1 MCESAQRPDLSTQQ
15 QEELGELLRR
25 WEKVFT
31 VHNEDFGQTDFVKH
45 HIHTGDVAH
54 IHERH
59 CPLPPSVYQEMKTML
74 ADMLE
79 RGVIKE
85 SCSPWATPIVLVKKK
100 DGSWCFCVD
109 YRKLNA
115 VTHKDAFP
123 LPRIEETLTGLTNA
137 R

>member
-1 MCESAQRPDLSTQQ
+1 MCELAQRPDLSTQQ

-31 VHNEDFGQTDFVKH
+31 VHNEDFGQTDIVKH
-45 HIHTGDVAH
+45 HIHTGDVAP
-54 IHERH
+54 IHERQ
-59 CPLPPSVYQEMKTML
+59 CPLPPSMYQEKKTML

-79 RGVIKE
+79 KGVIKE
-85 SCSPWATPIVLVKKK
+85 SCSPWATPIVPVKKK

-115 VTHKDAFP
+115 VMHKDAFP